1 MKQIK
6 ISKIDD
12 DNFLVELDNVIAQPF
27 VEANKKE
34 MVFYIL
40 AAIKK
45 LQVPEEMRMFNPI
58 DIHSKILK
66 NKSLKEIELKNKTK
80 NKQTKLL

>member
-1 MKQIK
+1 MKQIR

-12 DNFLVELDNVIAQPF
+12 DNFLVELDNIIAQPF
-27 VEANKKE
+27 RQSDAKE
-34 MVFYIL
+34 MYAFII
-40 AAIKK
+40 AHTKK

-66 NKSLKEIELKNKTK
+66 TKSIKKLELKNKPK
-80 NKQTKLL
+80 NIQTKLI